1 MAGRKWH
8 EMAGRMLEM
17 AEGGEWRAWEKG
29 EGAREMIAM
38 VDIVALRQARE
49 RPIFTLFKSITL

>member
-1 MAGRKWH
+1 
-8 EMAGRMLEM
+8 MLEM